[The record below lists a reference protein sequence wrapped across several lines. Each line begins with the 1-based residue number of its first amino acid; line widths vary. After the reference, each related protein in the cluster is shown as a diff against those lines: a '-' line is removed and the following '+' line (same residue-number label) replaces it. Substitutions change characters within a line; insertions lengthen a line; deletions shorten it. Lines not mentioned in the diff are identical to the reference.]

1 MNMIEADQRQPAGRQ
16 INVKHLFFTI
26 LLLGLLLLRPLL
38 PSAIVDAIFVPGMIL
53 AAWLAG
59 GRTRRSLIVTVIA
72 GGAALALLAFDL
84 VAHEQFRAM
93 IRQPLGF
100 AVTFAAIGLLVYC
113 GGVIMHS
120 LLTAERI
127 FIDEII
133 GTFNIYLIMGY
144 VWSYIY
150 ILVELV
156 SPGSFHP
163 PTPEDALGIRFI
175 YFSFITLTTVGFG
188 DTVPVS
194 PMAQMLV
201 IFEAIM
207 GQFYVAVVVA
217 YLVSMYITHNLAAR
231 KPDD

>member
-1 MNMIEADQRQPAGRQ
+1 MKMIGADQREPVRRQ

-26 LLLGLLLLRPLL
+26 LLLGLLLLRPLA
-38 PSAIVDAIFVPGMIL
+38 PSAVVDSIFVPGMIL

-59 GRTRRSLIVTVIA
+59 GRTRGSLIVTVIA
-72 GGAALALLAFDL
+72 GGAAFAFLAFDL
-84 VAHEQFRAM
+84 TAHEQFRAM
-93 IRQPLGF
+93 VKQPLGF
-100 AVTFAAIGLLVYC
+100 VVTIAAIGLLVYC

-127 FIDEII
+127 FVDEII

-150 ILVELV
+150 VLVELV
-156 SPGSFHP
+156 SPGSFQP
-163 PTPEDALGIRFI
+163 ATPEDTLGLHFT

-188 DTVPVS
+188 DTVPAS
-194 PMAQMLV
+194 PLAQMLV
-201 IFEAIM
+201 IFEAIL

-217 YLVSMYITHNLAAR
+217 YLVSMYITHNLAA
-231 KPDD
+231 KKTDD